1 MTRGEKAKALF
12 EKGYNC
18 CQAVTLSFSD
28 VLGLEEKTLAALASG
43 FGGGMGRMREVCGA
57 VSGMFIVADL
67 LCGYTSPT
75 DDENKKKTYAMIQKL
90 AEDFREQN
98 GSIICREL
106 LGLDKPEGTHIPEK
120 RTEHY
125 YKKRPCSEICRI
137 AADTAE
143 KYFTENG
150 IL

>member
-57 VSGMFIVADL
+57 VSGMLLVLGTLDGYDTPGDDAGKKFNGVTIAYSEKFTCHQINIDINSDTEESFNDSHKNAIVAKL
-67 LCGYTSPT
+67 TFYVKNTG
-75 DDENKKKTYAMIQKL
+75 DEASTKITL
-90 AEDFREQN
+90 ADSHKCDF
-98 GSIICREL
+98 S
-106 LGLDKPEGTHIPEK
+106 
-120 RTEHY
+120 
-125 YKKRPCSEICRI
+125 
-137 AADTAE
+137 
-143 KYFTENG
+143 
-150 IL
+150 

>member
-75 DDENKKKTYAMIQKL
+75 DDESKKKTFSGYLKECWDEAMK
-90 AEDFREQN
+90 DT
-98 GSIICREL
+98 
-106 LGLDKPEGTHIPEK
+106 DKNLK
-120 RTEHY
+120 
-125 YKKRPCSEICRI
+125 
-137 AADTAE
+137 TAE
-143 KYFTENG
+143 KPARKK
-150 IL
+150 